1 MKRWREKKMMLVQ
14 LSEVMECLEHIS
26 TKGCTNMGLY
36 DMEIKRKLRSKL
48 FSCQDLLGLI

>member
-1 MKRWREKKMMLVQ
+1 MMLVQ